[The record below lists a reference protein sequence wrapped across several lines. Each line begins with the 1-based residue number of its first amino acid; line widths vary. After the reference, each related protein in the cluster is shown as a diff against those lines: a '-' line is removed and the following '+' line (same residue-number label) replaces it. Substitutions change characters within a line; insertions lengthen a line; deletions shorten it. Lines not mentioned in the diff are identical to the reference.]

1 MNMKRF
7 DMMRLVVVLIA
18 VVCMMGMLTA
28 CGGKGDRHE
37 CTFGANVTVNVGTSA
52 KCTEIQHTC
61 TGCGKVEVV
70 SSTKHSYEVSDPQV
84 VYKGEEA
91 TGYKQVSTC
100 KVCGYSYS
108 RLLKESE
115 ITDAGLPS
123 IEELNTKHVWT
134 QTESEATKAEYEA
147 YIGGEDTVPVDKGYI
162 ATYWKTVRSCSHC
175 NETETVVQRRDVA
188 DPNYK
193 PESGETTEP
202 TIPDTDEGDK
212 ECKHTYETKTTAPT
226 CTVKGYTQYTCSK
239 CGASYTSDYKDATG
253 HKYSNW
259 TTKAATCTANGSKTR
274 TCANCGKVETE
285 SIPATGHSFGSWS
298 TTKKATCDT
307 NGVKTRKCSK
317 CSKEETETIAATGH
331 NWDSGKVT
339 TTPTSCSDMGIK
351 TYTCKTCGK
360 TKTEQIKGNHTFGEW
375 KWEEYTFNNDGY
387 NQVSHRKYRTCT
399 KCGYKETD
407 GTAAHYCA
415 KGSVNHT
422 VTTVKA
428 GTCTTKAT
436 MRSTCKI
443 CGWYVEYEGKKGSHT
458 IVDKKVHLSD
468 YGAYTNELD
477 ATVSECTS
485 CGTKSVVYH
494 KGEGWSDY
502 NRYRSKFSISQGSA
516 YTVVPLTDDFALV
529 DHPTWQTVRRN
540 FVYDSEGY
548 VKQFTVYWWYN
559 GSRYSQVINC
569 GEGQIEAWFAEY
581 GLTATSANSS
591 YTLRI
596 YATEIRPYQIGYS
609 G

>member
-1 MNMKRF
+1 MKTNRI
-7 DMMRLVVVLIA
+7 LALLLAA
-18 VVCMMGMLTA
+18 VMLLSI
-28 CGGKGDRHE
+28 
-37 CTFGANVTVNVGTSA
+37 VTGCNTVTPDGTEPSGSVGTGEHVGSDETGTTHGIPGTTTG
-52 KCTEIQHTC
+52 TENN
-61 TGCGKVEVV
+61 TGDE
-70 SSTKHSYEVSDPQV
+70 DP
-84 VYKGEEA
+84 
-91 TGYKQVSTC
+91 TGTTGSHP
-100 KVCGYSYS
+100 
-108 RLLKESE
+108 
-115 ITDAGLPS
+115 AG
-123 IEELNTKHVWT
+123 
-134 QTESEATKAEYEA
+134 
-147 YIGGEDTVPVDKGYI
+147 D
-162 ATYWKTVRSCSHC
+162 
-175 NETETVVQRRDVA
+175 ETI
-188 DPNYK
+188 
-193 PESGETTEP
+193 SGTETTEP
-202 TIPDTDEGDK
+202 STNPTTEPSTPTTNPTD
-212 ECKHTYETKTTAPT
+212 P
-226 CTVKGYTQYTCSK
+226 
-239 CGASYTSDYKDATG
+239 SDENNACA

-274 TCANCGKVETE
+274 TCVNCGKVETE

-458 IVDKKVHLSD
+458 IVDKEVHLSD

-485 CGTKSVVYH
+485 CGTKSIVYH

-502 NRYRSKFSISQGSA
+502 NRYRVNFSVNSGNA
-516 YTVVPLTDDFALV
+516 YMAQPETDNFKAYE
-529 DHPTWQTVRRN
+529 HPTWQTVRRD

-548 VKQFTVYWWYN
+548 VKQFTLYWWYN
-559 GSRYSQVINC
+559 GSRYSQVIKC
-569 GEGQIEAWFAEY
+569 GKGEIEAWFADA
-581 GLTATSANSS
+581 GLTATTANSC
-591 YTLRI
+591 YIFRV
-596 YATEIRPYQIGYS
+596 YATEVRPYQIGYS

>member
-123 IEELNTKHVWT
+123 IEELNAKHVWT
-134 QTESEATKAEYEA
+134 QTESETTKAEYEA

-259 TTKAATCTANGSKTR
+259 TTNAATCTANGSKTR

-331 NWDSGKVT
+331 NWDEGKVT

-375 KWEEYTFNNDGY
+375 KYEEYTYQAYSASGRLKTY
-387 NQVSHRKYRTCT
+387 TSHRKVRTCT
-399 KCGYKETD
+399 KCGYKETG
-407 GTAAHYCA
+407 GTPDHDCTY
-415 KGSVNHT
+415 GSNCHNI
-422 VTTVKA
+422 TTIEKA
-428 GTCTTKAT
+428 TCTTGPLY
-436 MRSTCKI
+436 RSTCTI
-443 CGWYVEYEGKKGSHT
+443 CGWYEDYRSNETGAHTWKDEYR
-458 IVDKKVHLSD
+458 HLTD
-468 YGAYTNELD
+468 YGPYTNELD
-477 ATVSECTS
+477 ATISVCTT
-485 CGTKSVVYH
+485 CH
-494 KGEGWSDY
+494 KETVTYTYGQGWSDY
-502 NRYRSKFSISQGSA
+502 NRYHIKVVIAQGNA
-516 YTVVPLTDDFALV
+516 TLYTPE
-529 DHPTWQTVRRN
+529 HPEYQMVRRD
-540 FVYDSEGY
+540 FVYDSDGY
-548 VKQFTVYWWYN
+548 VKQFTVHWWYN
-559 GSRYSQVINC
+559 GKRYSQVIKC
-569 GEGQIEAWFAEY
+569 DKESLTAEFAEY
-581 GLTATSANSS
+581 GLTVKDGVTCQFIVDGAYIMPYKIS
-591 YTLRI
+591 YT
-596 YATEIRPYQIGYS
+596 G
-609 G
+609 

>member
-1 MNMKRF
+1 MKISRIF
-7 DMMRLVVVLIA
+7 ALLLA
-18 VVCMMGMLTA
+18 VIMLLSI
-28 CGGKGDRHE
+28 
-37 CTFGANVTVNVGTSA
+37 F
-52 KCTEIQHTC
+52 
-61 TGCGKVEVV
+61 TGCNTAEPHVTDPSG
-70 SSTKHSYEVSDPQV
+70 SIGSADHTGTDGTDSTTGADDPTGTTGSNPAVDETILGTNPSGPSDE
-84 VYKGEEA
+84 KA
-91 TGYKQVSTC
+91 C
-100 KVCGYSYS
+100 
-108 RLLKESE
+108 
-115 ITDAGLPS
+115 A
-123 IEELNTKHVWT
+123 HMWT

-147 YIGGEDTVPVDKGYI
+147 FIGKADDVPVDEGYI

-175 NETETVVQRRDVA
+175 NETETVVQRRDVV

-193 PESGETTEP
+193 PDDGSGETTEP
-202 TIPDTDEGDK
+202 TIPDPDEGDK
-212 ECKHTYETKTTAPT
+212 ECQHQYETKTVAPT
-226 CTVKGYTQYTCSK
+226 CTAKGYTQYTCSK
-239 CGASYTSDYKDATG
+239 CNASYTSDYTNATG
-253 HKYSNW
+253 HKWSDWNV
-259 TTKAATCTANGSKTR
+259 TKAATCTANGSKSR

-285 SIPATGHSFGSWS
+285 SIPATEHSFGSWS
-298 TTKKATCDT
+298 ITKKATCDT

-317 CSKEETETIAATGH
+317 CSKEETDTIAATGH
-331 NWDSGKVT
+331 NWDEGKVT
-339 TTPTSCSDMGIK
+339 TVPTSCSDMGIK

-375 KWEEYTFNNDGY
+375 KWEEYTFDNDGY
-387 NQVSHRKYRTCT
+387 SQVSHRKYRTCT

-468 YGAYTNELD
+468 YGTYTNELD

-494 KGEGWSDY
+494 QGEGWSDY
-502 NRYRSKFSISQGSA
+502 NRYYVSLGINKGSA
-516 YTVVPLTDDFALV
+516 YVMMPVTDDFTLV
-529 DHPTWQTVRRN
+529 DNPTWQTVKRN
-540 FVYDSEGY
+540 FVYDSNGY
-548 VKQFTVYWWYN
+548 VKQFTLYWWYN

-569 GEGQIEAWFAEY
+569 GEGQIESWFAEY
-581 GLTATSANSS
+581 GLTATSANSG

-596 YATEIRPYQIGYS
+596 YATEVRPYRIGYS